1 MELDNLTSA
10 AMAIAVIAAFLLVFG
25 GVRLVRARSTRLQGV
40 LMLVAA
46 VVMLMNVMIWT
57 M

>member
-1 MELDNLTSA
+1 MELNNLTSA

-46 VVMLMNVMIWT
+46 TVMLMNVMIWT